1 MNLIKDDIKKLFYKF
16 LIPAISSSLAIAIY
30 SLVDT
35 IAIGHG
41 AGPDGTAACAIVLP
55 IFSIALFIALLC
67 GIGGSVLMA
76 HARGEGNKEKG
87 DAYFTASIVLV
98 TIITLIVWIPGMMYQ
113 DEFYRLCGAD
123 DVIMPFA
130 RDYGEWIFAFIPSFV
145 ITSFLGAFVR
155 TDGSPKFVMTAILT
169 GGVVNIIGDWI
180 FVFPMNMGMRGAAI
194 ATALGSA
201 VQAIMILGYVLMKK
215 TTLKLARPH
224 HWFKGFKKIMV
235 TGFSSG
241 VSALAVIAV
250 SFIANNQ
257 IMNYLGGA
265 ALAVYGVLGTV
276 SSLFTSIFSGI
287 GQAIQPIASE
297 NYGAGRI
304 DRCWAVERLGMK
316 NALMYGIVFAAI
328 SIIFPVGVTGL
339 FMQMTPEVKEVTPY
353 IMRMFSLSYIPQ
365 AVCVYCV
372 FYLQSIVHAKKATVV
387 SLLRGVILN
396 GAFLIIFPIF
406 FGGNSIWWAIFM
418 AEFVTMLVA
427 IVYMV
432 RIYREHKA
440 LMNEN
445 M

>member
-67 GIGGSVLMA
+67 GIGGSVLMD

-287 GQAIQPIASE
+287 GQAIQPITSE
-297 NYGAGRI
+297 NYGAGKI

-353 IMRMFSLSYIPQ
+353 IMRVFSLSYIPQ

-396 GAFLIIFPIF
+396 GAFLMIFPIF

>member
-67 GIGGSVLMA
+67 GIGGFVLMA

-297 NYGAGRI
+297 NYGAGKI

-316 NALMYGIVFAAI
+316 NALMYGVVFAAI

-353 IMRMFSLSYIPQ
+353 IMRLFSLSYIPQ

-396 GAFLIIFPIF
+396 GAFLMIFPVF

-427 IVYMV
+427 VVYMV
-432 RIYREHKA
+432 RIYREHKK
-440 LMNEN
+440 LMS
-445 M
+445 

>member
-76 HARGEGNKEKG
+76 YARGEGNKEKG

-353 IMRMFSLSYIPQ
+353 IMRVFSLSYIPQ

>member
-1 MNLIKDDIKKLFYKF
+1 
-16 LIPAISSSLAIAIY
+16 
-30 SLVDT
+30 
-35 IAIGHG
+35 
-41 AGPDGTAACAIVLP
+41 
-55 IFSIALFIALLC
+55 
-67 GIGGSVLMA
+67 
-76 HARGEGNKEKG
+76 
-87 DAYFTASIVLV
+87 
-98 TIITLIVWIPGMMYQ
+98 
-113 DEFYRLCGAD
+113 
-123 DVIMPFA
+123 
-130 RDYGEWIFAFIPSFV
+130 
-145 ITSFLGAFVR
+145 
-155 TDGSPKFVMTAILT
+155 MTAILT

-215 TTLKLARPH
+215 TTLRLARPH
-224 HWFKGFKKIMV
+224 HWIKAFKKIMA

-297 NYGAGRI
+297 NYGAGKI

-353 IMRMFSLSYIPQ
+353 IMRVFSLSYIPQ

-372 FYLQSIVHAKKATVV
+372 FYLQSIVHPKKATIV

-396 GAFLIIFPIF
+396 GAFLMIFPVF

-432 RIYREHKA
+432 KIYREHKA

>member
-67 GIGGSVLMA
+67 GIGGFVLMA

-297 NYGAGRI
+297 NYGAGKI

-353 IMRMFSLSYIPQ
+353 IMRVFSLSYIPQ
-365 AVCVYCV
+365 AVCVFCV

-396 GAFLIIFPIF
+396 GAFLMIFPVF

-427 IVYMV
+427 VVYMV
-432 RIYREHKA
+432 SIYREHKK
-440 LMNEN
+440 LMS
-445 M
+445 

>member
-67 GIGGSVLMA
+67 GIGGFVLMA

-297 NYGAGRI
+297 NYGAGKI

-353 IMRMFSLSYIPQ
+353 IMRVFSLSYIPQ

-396 GAFLIIFPIF
+396 GAFLIIFPVF
-406 FGGNSIWWAIFM
+406 FGGNSIWWVIFM

-432 RIYREHKA
+432 RIYREHKD

>member
-16 LIPAISSSLAIAIY
+16 LIPAISSSLAIAVY

-35 IAIGHG
+35 IAIGQG

-55 IFSIALFIALLC
+55 IFALANFIALLC
-67 GIGGSVLMA
+67 GIGGSVLMG
-76 HARGEGNKEKG
+76 HARGEGNREKG
-87 DAYFTASIVLV
+87 DAYFTASIILV
-98 TIITLIVWIPGMMYQ
+98 TIITLIIWIPGMIYQ

-123 DVIMPFA
+123 DVLMPYS
-130 RDYGEWIFAFIPSFV
+130 REYGEWIFAFIP
-145 ITSFLGAFVR
+145 SFLGAFVR

-201 VQAIMILGYVLMKK
+201 VQAIMILWYVFAKK
-215 TTLKLARPH
+215 TTLKLAKPH
-224 HWFKGFKKIMV
+224 QWLKGFKKIIT
-235 TGFSSG
+235 TGFSAG
-241 VSALAVIAV
+241 ISALAVIAV

-287 GQAIQPIASE
+287 GQATQPIASE
-297 NYGAGRI
+297 NFGAGNI
-304 DRCWAVERLGMK
+304 DRCWAVEKLGMRT
-316 NALMYGIVFAAI
+316 ALIYGIVFAAI
-328 SIIFPVGVTGL
+328 SIIFPVGVVGL
-339 FMQMTPEVKEVTPY
+339 FMQMTPEVIEVTPY
-353 IMRMFSLSYIPQ
+353 IMRVFSLSYIPQ
-365 AVCVYCV
+365 AVCVFCV
-372 FYLQSIVHAKKATVV
+372 FYLQSIVHPKKATVV

-396 GAFLIIFPIF
+396 GAFLMIFPVF

-418 AEFVTMLVA
+418 AELVTMLVA
-427 IVYMV
+427 VVYMV
-432 RIYREHKA
+432 RIYREHKK
-440 LMNEN
+440 LIS
-445 M
+445 

>member
-67 GIGGSVLMA
+67 GIGGFVLMA

-297 NYGAGRI
+297 NYGAGKI

-353 IMRMFSLSYIPQ
+353 IMRVFSLSYIPQ

-396 GAFLIIFPIF
+396 GAFLIIFPVF

-427 IVYMV
+427 VVYMV
-432 RIYREHKA
+432 RIYREHKK
-440 LMNEN
+440 LMS
-445 M
+445 